1 MENEILI
8 TGLAYGG
15 EGVGRSGGKVYFVEN
30 ALPGEK
36 VIVEILQSKK
46 KISKAKAVKWLEA
59 SPSRLTPPCPHIKA
73 CGGCQYQ
80 HVSYTEELT

>member
-15 EGVGRSGGKVYFVEN
+15 EGVGRSGEKVCFVEN

-36 VIVEILQSKK
+36 VVLKIIQDKK
-46 KISKAKAVKWLEA
+46 
-59 SPSRLTPPCPHIKA
+59 RF
-73 CGGCQYQ
+73 
-80 HVSYTEELT
+80 